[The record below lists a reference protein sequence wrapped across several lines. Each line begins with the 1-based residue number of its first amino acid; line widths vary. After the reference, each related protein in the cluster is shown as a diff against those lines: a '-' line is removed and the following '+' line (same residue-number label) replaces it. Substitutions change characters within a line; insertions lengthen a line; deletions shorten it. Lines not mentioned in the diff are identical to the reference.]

1 MPDLVTDVAADA
13 EAAHNPKLTGIESRS
28 HRLFL
33 VVERNIIA
41 GWERRRWL
49 KVQSTLSATM
59 ILRADDELHTYPGIR
74 LPRGIVPSDL
84 AALAAS
90 QRRLPGALLN
100 SLVAAYSIR

>member
-41 GWERRRWL
+41 GWERRRWR
-49 KVQSTLSATM
+49 KVQTTLRVRM
-59 ILRADDELHTYPGIR
+59 ILRADDELYTYPAIR
-74 LPRGIVPSDL
+74 LFAGMVPSNL
-84 AALAAS
+84 AAMAA
-90 QRRLPGALLN
+90 GE
-100 SLVAAYSIR
+100 